1 MQKVNTFLKYVL
13 YPVHAV
19 AWIGLAVYLY
29 FYDFSLFNFAC
40 LFFGWV
46 LIEGLGVAVTLHR
59 YVSHKAFVA
68 RKGLK
73 PVLLWLSCLSLQ
85 GSPLGWAAIHRGSH
99 HRYSDTD
106 RDAHAPKKGFWYAWH
121 FWLHDWDRYFDPKYA
136 IDLIKDP
143 MQMWFAKHYVT
154 IILTTYLIV
163 GLISWQLLLFGLI
176 IPAAVSLYQESNINV
191 FCHLNGYGY
200 RNFQTRDDSRNVPFL
215 ALITWGQGWHNN
227 HHAKASAYDF
237 GTSVSGNKKEWDFS
251 LLLLPFI
258 ATKESREK
266 IYQQRQ
272 AAVNAG

>member
-40 LFFGWV
+40 LFFGWI

-106 RDAHAPKKGFWYAWH
+106 RDAHTPKKGFWYAWH
-121 FWLHDWDRYFDPKYA
+121 FHF
-136 IDLIKDP
+136 
-143 MQMWFAKHYVT
+143 
-154 IILTTYLIV
+154 
-163 GLISWQLLLFGLI
+163 
-176 IPAAVSLYQESNINV
+176 
-191 FCHLNGYGY
+191 
-200 RNFQTRDDSRNVPFL
+200 
-215 ALITWGQGWHNN
+215 
-227 HHAKASAYDF
+227 
-237 GTSVSGNKKEWDFS
+237 
-251 LLLLPFI
+251 
-258 ATKESREK
+258 
-266 IYQQRQ
+266 
-272 AAVNAG
+272 